1 MGETENKQSEQIE
14 GAGKSEGKNKW
25 RGRLRKLL
33 VLVLALGLIAAG
45 VGYFGGNWLIVKT
58 EKLVVATLA
67 QKGVY
72 LGYDESSR
80 EPLRGMVFE
89 NLAVYSSEKRDVP
102 LLVISDI
109 AIFPSLRHWLM
120 EGGISVRVTLHDS
133 EIRMLVEGKEVE
145 KVENVTARIKASMG
159 GLQME
164 RMSALMNGVD
174 YHLTGGVNFGSRKG
188 KGGEAVEDKAVD
200 KAVDK
205 VKKGPLIDF
214 AFWEKFAHWIEV
226 DSKGGEVKIRGE
238 FDIDTGDLAAMT
250 VKADFSGDSFG
261 WHGLDFDHLRAQVDY
276 IAKDKL
282 IDVTALDVLSKEGK
296 MNGDFSYHLANKVL
310 EVGKLDGQ
318 TDVLTLINNYLGK
331 PLVNDEVFVMVKP
344 PHLGLSGI
352 LDFSDLI
359 KSDMKVEFLP
369 ADEVVVKVAG
379 ELISMKKLSGAV
391 VFSDG
396 RVSVVQPE
404 VFAKMNEGEF
414 HLSGYLQLLS
424 EESGQENEISA
435 ELSLAGK
442 SIVWK
447 GLVLDHAKSKV
458 IFSGRDQS
466 VIFKGLDV
474 AHQGKPFGGDL
485 HYRIADKTLEMVKME
500 SQIDFLQLT
509 NDLLAG
515 GSSGKRPEGALIQA
529 PHLQVNGLVDF
540 GDLNKS
546 DVKVKFLNQRDVVV
560 EVGGRRIEMKALKG
574 ELAFKGGA
582 VSTVEP
588 GLVARMADGGI
599 SLSGRLEVMGGNKAY
614 QAALKL
620 EDVSLDELKALASAQ
635 GKEKDDVKVVN
646 NEAVKQVEEGEKE
659 EAQDEGEDATK
670 KQVAQEEVKKEVGE
684 GSKDEDKTDEGKKV
698 VEKSDGNKE
707 PLQGRL
713 FFEFDGSGDAGT
725 PLRQGKGLLR
735 IDEAQFYA
743 MPMFGTFFDTFNKV
757 IPAFGRREDGETHG
771 TQKLTGTYLI
781 EDAKIRSEDLR
792 IRGNLSQVEVK
803 VSYDVAKDHADIDGK
818 IELTG
823 AVGVVTTLASNLLE
837 IEGKGPMRNLKWGL
851 KNLSA
856 SGLVKGGVKGVG
868 KTGEGVIKAGGATVK
883 GAAAM
888 TSKGA
893 EKMIEG
899 AGKVGEG
906 LMKALPFGIGKKG
919 KKEKKTA
926 GAEAEGEDF
935 KAGKEGEADKKSE
948 PEKVI
953 PVPKK

>member
-1 MGETENKQSEQIE
+1 MREEDIKQSEEVE
-14 GAGKSEGKNKW
+14 GSGKPEGKNKW
-25 RGRLRKLL
+25 GRRLKRVLL
-33 VLVLALGLIAAG
+33 VVLVMGLIAVG
-45 VGYFGGNWLIVKT
+45 VGYFGENWLIGKT

-80 EPLRGMVFE
+80 VPLRGMVFE
-89 NLAVYSSEKRDVP
+89 DLVLYSSEKREVP

-109 AIFPSLRHWLM
+109 AIFPNLKHWLM
-120 EGGISVRVTLHDS
+120 EGEISVRVTLHDS
-133 EIRMLVEGKEVE
+133 EIRMLAEGKEVK
-145 KVENVTARIKASMG
+145 KVENVNGRIKASMG

-174 YHLTGGVNFGSRKG
+174 YHLMGGVKFGSKKSEG
-188 KGGEAVEDKAVD
+188 KSGGEVAD

-205 VKKGPLIDF
+205 VEKGSLIDF
-214 AFWEKFAHWIEV
+214 AFWEKLEQWIEV
-226 DSKGGEVKIRGE
+226 DSEGGGVKIRAE

-250 VKADFSGDSFG
+250 VKADFSGESFV
-261 WHGLDFDHLRAQVDY
+261 WHGLDFDHLRAQIGY

-282 IDVTALDVLSKEGK
+282 IDVTELDVLSKEGK
-296 MNGDFSYHLANKVL
+296 MTGDFSYHLASKVL
-310 EVGKLDGQ
+310 DVGKLDGQ
-318 TDVLTLINNYLGK
+318 TDVLTLVNSYLGK
-331 PLVNDEVFVMVKP
+331 PVVNDEVFVMVKS
-344 PHLGLSGI
+344 PHLGLSGT
-352 LDFSDLI
+352 LDFSDLR
-359 KSDMKVEFLP
+359 KSDLKVEFLP
-369 ADEVVVKVAG
+369 ADEVAVKVAG

-391 VFSDG
+391 VFSEG
-396 RVSVVQPE
+396 KISVVKPE

-447 GLVLDHAKSKV
+447 GLVLDHANSEV
-458 IFSGRDQS
+458 IFSGRDQL

-500 SQIDFLQLT
+500 SQINFLQLT

-515 GSSGKRPEGALIQA
+515 GSSGKRPEVVLIQA

-560 EVGGRRIEMKALKG
+560 EVGGRRIEIKALKG

-599 SLSGRLEVMGGNKAY
+599 SLSGRLEVMGENKAY

-620 EDVSLDELKALASAQ
+620 DDVSLDELKALASAQ

-670 KQVAQEEVKKEVGE
+670 KQVAQEEVKEE
-684 GSKDEDKTDEGKKV
+684 GKADEEKKV
-698 VEKSDGNKE
+698 VEKSDGNKA

-713 FFEFDGSGDAGT
+713 FFEFDGSGDVGT

-735 IDEAQFYA
+735 IDEAQFYN

-757 IPAFGRREDGETHG
+757 IPAFGRRKDGETHG

-792 IRGNLSQVEVK
+792 IRGNLSRVEVK
-803 VSYDVAKDHADIDGK
+803 VFYDVAKDYADIDGK

-837 IEGKGPMRNLKWGL
+837 IEGTGPRKDLKWGL
-851 KNLSA
+851 KNLNA
-856 SGLVKGGVKGVG
+856 SGLVKGGMKGVG
-868 KTGEGVIKAGGATVK
+868 KTGEGVIKAGEATVK

-906 LMKALPFGIGKKG
+906 LKKVLPFGIGKKG

-926 GAEAEGEDF
+926 EGEAEGEEL
-935 KAGKEGEADKKSE
+935 KGGKEADKKSE